1 MVAADHCLETSPVG
15 DNGPSGFRIRYI
27 VSMQFSSGGRDPWCT
42 AQILAEQNV
51 KSVLDI
57 GCGPGSQLQ
66 RLDGFFTRVV
76 GLDTDRATLEDA
88 RRQAPRAELVHQTAD
103 DLPFSDNEFD
113 VVVLADVLEHV
124 GLEKQQHIVDEAHR
138 VVKTG
143 GLLVLTVPHTGVTAP
158 LDPMDLKRR
167 LPRVYGVYMRMSG
180 YRPSTEQDIGHQH
193 VSQGALDGFLAGR
206 FVIEKRRFCGFIEP
220 LILWFQLLCT
230 RVFRMNARAAYT
242 ITRLRSWEGGVR
254 YPKPLAYNMWIT
266 ARAI

>member
-1 MVAADHCLETSPVG
+1 
-15 DNGPSGFRIRYI
+15 
-27 VSMQFSSGGRDPWCT
+27 MQDPAPITVVRMQLSSGGRDPWCA

-51 KSVLDI
+51 NSVLDI
-57 GCGPGSQLQ
+57 GCGQGSQLQ

-76 GLDTDRATLEDA
+76 GLDTDMAVLEDA
-88 RRQAPRAELVHQTAD
+88 RRQAPYAELIHQTTD
-103 DLPFSDNEFD
+103 DLPFAGNEFD

-124 GLEKQQHIVDEAHR
+124 GLEKQQHVVDEAHR

-143 GLLVLTVPHTGVTAP
+143 GLLVLTVPHTGITAF

-167 LPRVYGVYMRMSG
+167 LPRVYGLYMRISG

-193 VSQGALDGFLAGR
+193 VSQSTLDKLLAER

-220 LILWFQLLCT
+220 FILWFQLVCT
-230 RVFRMNARAAYT
+230 RVFRMNAATAYRIIRVRA
-242 ITRLRSWEGGVR
+242 WEGGVR